1 VLIIANYLRIYIYI
15 NFQLTTAKPHKA
27 KQKKTK
33 MVQKIRK
40 LNENKKNTN
49 LSQRNAF
56 LKNIEYIFMCVQQ
69 VWIHIGIK

>member
-1 VLIIANYLRIYIYI
+1 
-15 NFQLTTAKPHKA
+15 
-27 KQKKTK
+27 